1 MTRLTV
7 LGIALAFI
15 AYVGCAE
22 PMNPNDSADSH
33 VTCIGTYD
41 SRAIAVAF
49 VGSKVYK
56 DTAGK
61 ELADMLQEYK
71 KAEAEGDTKRVEE
84 LKTWGESQQALLHR
98 QGFSTAPVD
107 NVLEYISEQ
116 LPKIMNRTGVE
127 LLVSKWD
134 AKTLAK
140 YQSAERVDV
149 TMRLVEAFKQNDK
162 QKKIAIEIQKYD
174 PVPLEKMEGH
184 NF

>member
-116 LPKIMNRTGVE
+116 LPKIMNRTRRGA
-127 LLVSKWD
+127 SCFQMGRKD
-134 AKTLAK
+134 AREISISRACRRYDAPCRSFQAK
-140 YQSAERVDV
+140 
-149 TMRLVEAFKQNDK
+149 
-162 QKKIAIEIQKYD
+162 
-174 PVPLEKMEGH
+174 
-184 NF
+184 